1 LSGRRRGWRGGWF
14 GTVLWPGQGEL
25 GRECASDIRGK
36 DVGSL
41 KLLENRVSMKDF
53 DGGEIVKVNGGKLI
67 KF

>member
-1 LSGRRRGWRGGWF
+1 
-14 GTVLWPGQGEL
+14 VLWPGQGEV

-53 DGGEIVKVNGGKLI
+53 GGGEIVKVNGGKLI